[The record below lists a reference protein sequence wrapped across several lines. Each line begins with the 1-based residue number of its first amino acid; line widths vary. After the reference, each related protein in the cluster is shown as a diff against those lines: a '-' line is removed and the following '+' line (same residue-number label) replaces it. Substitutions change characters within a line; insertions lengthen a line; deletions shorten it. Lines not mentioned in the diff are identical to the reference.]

1 MGKVKSLGRKAFFFI
16 KQRVLAMTLFQKML
30 FFYVIILC
38 IPTLLIGMFYVR
50 SLSRRLN
57 EEYVKSR
64 QERLEQVRVSI
75 ENAMMN
81 VSSCMSVFQYN
92 SSLLQ
97 YVEEYDFSTAEG
109 AVMWMEDVHPAFEQ
123 INTAFSDFSRIC
135 VWRVKKSGYNDPRF
149 VLNASDNEDFEQI
162 GTMNYKSVK
171 LFLENGGQSTSCRLY
186 RALFNTSGFHIV
198 GYAEV
203 DCDFEYLFS
212 ALGFLEEDEMLL
224 IRHGQ
229 ENYRVMVSPLG
240 RLYLEPFDEG
250 VDERLHKTSTVV
262 DSLQIELHYYYPDLT
277 VYSNSTLVSM
287 VMGAVLLFIFFTAV
301 YYAFYMSITRRVTKL
316 TEHMLIFTEE
326 RMQRYKDDP
335 NGDEI
340 GSMVCVYNKT
350 VNRVNQLIDE
360 IVQKER
366 LVNQA
371 QYYAMQSQ
379 IQPHFLYNTL
389 ENIDMLIEVGA
400 NEKAS
405 GMMAVFGKI
414 LRYNLSRHQELAT
427 VEEEICHIE
436 DYLRLYSY
444 RMGDDFCYSIE
455 MEPDCRKAVCP
466 YCMMQP
472 VVENCF
478 KHGFRHVERERW
490 VRVRAW
496 RNEGS
501 VWIEVEDNG
510 SGISQERLRE
520 VESSLKNWKDQGREL
535 ETSVGLDNVNERIH
549 LLCGEESEL
558 QIHMR
563 EQGCLVR
570 IIIKSDGRRDAHD
583 IAGSHSG

>member
-1 MGKVKSLGRKAFFFI
+1 MRPLMKKAFHFL

-30 FFYVIILC
+30 FFYIIILC
-38 IPTLLIGMFYVR
+38 VPTLLIGTFYVR
-50 SLSRRLN
+50 SLSGRLN
-57 EEYVKSR
+57 QEYMKGR
-64 QERLEQVRVSI
+64 EERLEQGRVSI
-75 ENAMMN
+75 ENAMLN
-81 VSSCMSVFQYN
+81 VSSCMNVFQYN

-97 YVEEYDFSTAEG
+97 YVERYDFSTAEG
-109 AVMWMEDVHPAFEQ
+109 AVMWMEDVHPAFLQ

-135 VWRVKKSGYNDPRF
+135 VWRLKESGYNDPRY
-149 VLNASDNEDFEQI
+149 VLNVSENGDLAKI
-162 GTMNYKSVK
+162 GDMNYKSVK
-171 LFLENGGQSTSCRLY
+171 LFLENNGQSTDCRIY
-186 RALFNTSGFHIV
+186 RALFNTSGFHMV

-203 DCDFEYLFS
+203 DCGFEYLFS

-224 IRHGQ
+224 LRHG
-229 ENYRVMVSPLG
+229 EDNYRVMVSPLG
-240 RLYLEPFDEG
+240 RLYLEPFDGKVNEKLQ
-250 VDERLHKTSTVV
+250 RTSTTV
-262 DSLQIELHYYYPDLT
+262 DSLQIELQYFYPDLI
-277 VYSNSTLVSM
+277 VYSNSSLTSILV
-287 VMGAVLLFIFFTAV
+287 GAVLLFIFFTAV

-316 TEHMLIFTEE
+316 TEHMLIAMEE
-326 RMQRYKDDP
+326 GMRRYKDDP
-335 NGDEI
+335 NRDEI
-340 GSMVCVYNKT
+340 GSMVRVYNET
-350 VNRVNQLIDE
+350 VERVNHLIEE

-389 ENIDMLIEVGA
+389 ENIDMLIEVGE

-405 GMMAVFGKI
+405 KMMAVFGKI

-427 VEEEICHIE
+427 VEEEIRHTE
-436 DYLRLYSY
+436 DYLKLYAF

-478 KHGFRHVERERW
+478 KHGFKQVERERW
-490 VRVRAW
+490 VHVRAW
-496 RNEGS
+496 CERDD

-510 SGISQERLRE
+510 SGISQKRLLE
-520 VESSLKNWKDQGREL
+520 VEHNLEKGKEQEKSS
-535 ETSVGLDNVNERIH
+535 ETSVGLDNVKERIR
-549 LLCGEESEL
+549 LLCGEGSGL
-558 QIHMR
+558 SIHMK

-570 IIIKSDGRRDAHD
+570 IIIKT
-583 IAGSHSG
+583 